1 MGTGGGTGQFI
12 LQALVTLGIGGALA
26 PLIAALFNRG
36 KVKSESGK
44 LSADATA
51 VIAQAAG
58 EVAKNYQ
65 QMNEN
70 LLTELRQAK
79 EESKK
84 SREESEAA
92 RNELRAAMI
101 DNADTSRKIEA
112 LQRKLD
118 IAIEILTRLGQ
129 DVEIIRY

>member
-1 MGTGGGTGQFI
+1 MGTGGGTGQFV

-65 QMNEN
+65 KMNEDLVN
-70 LLTELRQAK
+70 ELREAK
-79 EESKK
+79 EESK
-84 SREESEAA
+84 RARLESEAA
-92 RNELRAAMI
+92 RQELR
-101 DNADTSRKIEA
+101 TSRVQNQTTLDEMQE
-112 LQRKLD
+112 LRRKLD
-118 IAIEILTRLGQ
+118 IAIEMLTRLGE
-129 DVEIIRY
+129 DVTVIRY

>member
-1 MGTGGGTGQFI
+1 MGTGMGQFV
-12 LQALVTLGIGGALA
+12 LQALVTLGIGSALA

-65 QMNEN
+65 KMNED
-70 LLTELRQAK
+70 LVTELREAK
-79 EESKK
+79 EESK
-84 SREESEAA
+84 RARIESEAA
-92 RNELRAAMI
+92 RQELR
-101 DNADTSRKIEA
+101 TSRVENAVTLQKITE
-112 LQRKLD
+112 LQSKLD
-118 IAIEILTRLGQ
+118 IAIEMLTNLGQ
-129 DVEIIRY
+129 DVTTIRY

>member
-1 MGTGGGTGQFI
+1 MGTGGGTAQFV
-12 LQALVTLGIGGALA
+12 LQALVTLGIGGALG
-26 PLIAALFNRG
+26 PLFAALFNRG

-70 LLTELRQAK
+70 LLIELRAAK
-79 EESKK
+79 DESRR

-101 DNADTSRKIEA
+101 DNAETNRKIEQ

-118 IAIEILTRLGQ
+118 IAIDILTRLGQ